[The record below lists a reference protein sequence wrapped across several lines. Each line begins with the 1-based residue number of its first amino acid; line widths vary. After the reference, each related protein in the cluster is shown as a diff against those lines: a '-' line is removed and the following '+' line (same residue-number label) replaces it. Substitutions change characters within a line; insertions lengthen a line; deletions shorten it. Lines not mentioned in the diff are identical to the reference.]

1 MKLLFLDTET
11 TGNDLKKDRLCQ
23 ICFFDGEKTYVEF
36 FKPPVPIGVKSSSI
50 THITNK
56 MIADKPAFIGSPTHA
71 RLGELLKTH
80 ALVAHNAPF
89 DIAMLRAEGLEI
101 PRFICTLR
109 VARALDEANFFD
121 EYNLQFLRYAMEL
134 EVPGNAHDAE
144 GDVNVLRA
152 VFGRMHE
159 KLAKQLGD
167 EEKAYEKMVEISS
180 HPTLFKK
187 FSFGKYKGEMLEKVA
202 KTDRGYLEWMLKQ
215 KMETPDSEEDW
226 IYTLKHYLGMK

>member
-23 ICFFDGEKTYVEF
+23 ICYHDGKETVVEF
-36 FKPPVPIGVKSSSI
+36 FKPPVPIGVKSMSI

-56 MIADKPAFIGSPTHA
+56 MVADKPAFIGSPTFTK
-71 RLGELLKTH
+71 LQELLKTH

-89 DIAMLRAEGLEI
+89 DIAMLKAEGLEI

-109 VARALDEANFFD
+109 VARALDETDFFD
-121 EYNLQFLRYAMEL
+121 EYNLQFLRYAMDL

-152 VFGRMHE
+152 VFGRMHQ

-167 EEKAYEKMVEISS
+167 EEKAYEKMVELSMQPS
-180 HPTLFKK
+180 LFKK
-187 FSFGKYKGEMLEKVA
+187 FTFGKYKGETLENVA
-202 KTDRGYLEWMLKQ
+202 KRDKGYLEWMLKQ
-215 KMETPDSEEDW
+215 KLEAPDEDADW
-226 IYTLKHYLGMK
+226 IHTLKHYLGKK

>member
-1 MKLLFLDTET
+1 MNLLFLDTET

-23 ICFFDGEKTYVEF
+23 ICYHDGVETVVEF
-36 FKPPVPIGVKSSSI
+36 FKPPVPIGIKSSSI

-56 MIADKPAFIGSPTHA
+56 MVADKPAFIGSPTFA
-71 RLGELLKTH
+71 RLEELLKTH

-89 DIAMLRAEGLEI
+89 DIAMLQAEGLEI

-109 VARALDEANFFD
+109 VARALDETNFFD

-152 VFGRMHE
+152 VFARMHQ
-159 KLAKQLGD
+159 KLAKELSN
-167 EEKAYEKMVEISS
+167 EEKAYERMIELSMNPS
-180 HPTLFKK
+180 LFKK
-187 FSFGKYKGEMLEKVA
+187 FTFGKYKGEPLEKVA
-202 KTDRGYLEWMLKQ
+202 KQDRGYLEWMLNEKL
-215 KMETPDSEEDW
+215 KAPENEEDW
-226 IYTLKHYLGMK
+226 IHTLKHYLGKK